1 MEKINNN
8 KILFFFVQFISGAI
22 IAIIV
27 YLLVDLF
34 ICNVIDKREFIYS
47 VDRHLVGP
55 IMTGFFTAVFSV
67 VFKVNSEK
75 KIKSSSK

>member
-8 KILFFFVQFISGAI
+8 KILFFFVQFITTAI

-55 IMTGFFTAVFSV
+55 IMTGLFTAVFLV
-67 VFKVNSEK
+67 VFKVKSEK
-75 KIKSSSK
+75 KIKSSLK